1 MFFTG
6 RVRRSVTV
14 LRPLPHPPRL
24 RLRTLLRS
32 GVKTTW
38 ARAWSIWRRAT
49 PTSATPSG
57 TTPRGTTAGPEIM
70 KDTTWS
76 EAEDEDLYVSFFFFF
91 FSDLKSL
98 VSSHLFP
105 LFCSFPEW
113 EAEGG
118 TGAIIKETT
127 ATETP
132 PTWTHRCAPRRRSGT
147 LSTPP
152 RAGSTTWW
160 VPVALQTPATL
171 YVQICLYNFKPNST
185 H

>member
-1 MFFTG
+1 M
-6 RVRRSVTV
+6 TV

-91 FSDLKSL
+91 S
-98 VSSHLFP
+98 V
-105 LFCSFPEW
+105 
-113 EAEGG
+113 
-118 TGAIIKETT
+118 I
-127 ATETP
+127 
-132 PTWTHRCAPRRRSGT
+132 
-147 LSTPP
+147 
-152 RAGSTTWW
+152 
-160 VPVALQTPATL
+160 
-171 YVQICLYNFKPNST
+171 
-185 H
+185 